1 MEHERVPVR
10 ILEERHVA
18 NTGVADLA
26 EELDAGFLEP
36 RALGRHVM
44 NPESDVRDVRLELLS
59 EAGRIDQV
67 ERDVARFELGPA
79 FLEIRRVDTQ
89 RLAVE
94 RLRPLHVLPRHRHE
108 VGPFNHPTEP
118 SIWSWISRFIST
130 AYSSGSSFV
139 IGSTKPETT
148 TADAPASDRPR
159 DIR

>member
-79 FLEIRRVDTQ
+79 VLEIRRVDPQ
-89 RLAVE
+89 RLAVK
-94 RLRPLHVLPRHRHE
+94 PLAPPHVLHRPPTE
-108 VGPFNHPTEP
+108 AGPLNHPT
-118 SIWSWISRFIST
+118 
-130 AYSSGSSFV
+130 
-139 IGSTKPETT
+139 
-148 TADAPASDRPR
+148 
-159 DIR
+159 